1 MSREVKEYERQI
13 DPIRSKLPKATADMQ
28 SYRTSNGVDQMYKLY
43 DLTLEE
49 LKIVE
54 DFSKE

>member
-13 DPIRSKLPKATADMQ
+13 
-28 SYRTSNGVDQMYKLY
+28 DQMYKLY

-49 LKIVE
+49 LKIEE